1 MKRQLK
7 NLIADIA
14 IKYHEKNIIN
24 GRYKKLIADDKI
36 LYKSLESA
44 EKRVKYWQALW
55 DETLKSDLI
64 SVFEDCKFVSGS
76 VIECGVWRG
85 RTTKLL
91 CRSLKELEKNKTF
104 YACDSFEGFGD
115 TTLTREDEKF
125 FRPLS
130 LLKKKFT
137 TASDVP
143 DNLKKFFGYYDIDG
157 VCLKGFFDETLD
169 QIAQNET
176 FCFAHI
182 DCDAYKPHLEC
193 LDYIYPRLSKGG
205 CVVFD
210 DYGSNLWPGTK
221 KAVDEFFSNKPE
233 TIKYKKERGD
243 GAWYIQKI

>member
-1 MKRQLK
+1 MKQKIK
-7 NLIADIA
+7 NLVADIA
-14 IKYHEKNIIN
+14 IKYHEKHIIN

-36 LYKSLESA
+36 LYQSLESD
-44 EKRVKYWQALW
+44 EKRVKYWQTLW
-55 DETLKSDLI
+55 NETLRSDLI
-64 SVFEDCKFVSGS
+64 SVFEDCKFISGS

-85 RTTKLL
+85 RTTKLI

-104 YACDSFEGFGD
+104 YACDSFEGFGE
-115 TTLTREDEKF
+115 TTLSSEDEKL

-137 TASDVP
+137 SASDVP
-143 DNLKKFFGYYDIDG
+143 DNLKKFFGYYGIDG
-157 VCLKGFFDETLD
+157 VCLKGFFHETLE

-193 LDYIYPRLSKGG
+193 LNYIYPRLSKGG
-205 CVVFD
+205 CIVFD
-210 DYGSNLWPGTK
+210 DYGSKIWPGTK

-233 TIKYKKERGD
+233 KIKYKKERGN
-243 GAWYIQKI
+243 GAWFIQKA